1 MKVAVITISD
11 RASRGEYADLSGPE
25 IEKDLRARFPDAEVS
40 RAVVPDE
47 PPAILSA
54 LESSTGAD
62 FILTTGG
69 TGISPRD
76 ITPEV
81 TMEFCDRE
89 LPRNRRGA
97 ARGITGGN
105 KRRGDAFPRICRH
118 ARHDGG
124 GELPRLA
131 ESSAAVHEGDRT
143 GHGARGAHDPRRGAL
158 GGARAAHFFVR
169 IVITIFRRSWTHGR
183 HDSRLV

>member
-25 IEKDLRARFPDAEVS
+25 IEKDLRARFPDAEIS

-76 ITPEV
+76 ITPEA
-81 TMEFCDRE
+81 TMKFCDRE
-89 LPRNRRGA
+89 LP
-97 ARGITGGN
+97 GI
-105 KRRGDAFPRICRH
+105 
-118 ARHDGG
+118 
-124 GELPRLA
+124 A
-131 ESSAAVHEGDRT
+131 E
-143 GHGARGAHDPRRGAL
+143 AL
-158 GGARAAHFFVR
+158 RAASLVETNAAMLSRGYAGMHGTTVVVNFPGSLKAVR
-169 IVITIFRRSWTHGR
+169 LCMKVIGPIMEHAVRMLRGEGH
-183 HDSRLV
+183 